1 MKDKIIEIKK
11 GIKVH
16 LLNTNKFK
24 TNLISVFLTT
34 PVTRENATY
43 NSVLSAVLRR
53 GSKNLPTQEEIS
65 EKLEELYGSSFDCGI
80 DKTGDNHILKY
91 YLESI
96 NGEYISNDNDI
107 LKISI
112 DTLFEIIFNPY
123 TEKGLFKKEY
133 IDQEKD
139 YVRQLIEGKIDNKA
153 RYAYDRCIE
162 EMYKGTPFGIYKYG
176 EIELLKHIN
185 EENLYQYYIN
195 LINNCK
201 IDIFL
206 SGDFDENVIELIS
219 KNENI
224 FNLKERN
231 PQYCEYKL
239 EKKEPVETKSIQESM
254 NITQGKL
261 VIGLDIC
268 GEKDRR
274 YEAVVYNAILG
285 GTANSKMFQN
295 VREKASLA
303 YTASSSFLRV
313 KNNMFINCGIE
324 IANYEKALSIIKEQ
338 LEDMQTGKFDE
349 KDIDNAKKS
358 IISGVY
364 AIEDEQDTQI
374 SYFFGQELLNSDI
387 SIEEYI
393 EKIQAVKKE
402 DIIDI
407 AKNININT
415 IYFLKD

>member
-11 GIKVH
+11 GIKIHV
-16 LLNTNKFK
+16 LNTNKFK

-34 PVTRENATY
+34 PITRENATY
-43 NSVLSAVLRR
+43 NSLLSAVLRR

-65 EKLEELYGSSFDCGI
+65 EKLEELYGASFDCGI
-80 DKTGDNHILKY
+80 DKTGNNHVLKY
-91 YLESI
+91 YLECINDEYIGNMDSILETSI
-96 NGEYISNDNDI
+96 N
-107 LKISI
+107 
-112 DTLFEIIFNPY
+112 TLFEIIFNPY

-133 IDQEKD
+133 VEQEKE

-162 EMYKGTPFGIYKYG
+162 EMYKNSPFGIYKYG
-176 EIELLKHIN
+176 EIEFLKNIN
-185 EENLYQYYIN
+185 EENLYEYYNN

-201 IDIFL
+201 IDIVV
-206 SGDFDENVIELIS
+206 SGDFNDNVIDKIS
-219 KNENI
+219 NNENI
-224 FNLKERN
+224 VELIEREA
-231 PQYCEYKL
+231 QYIKYEL
-239 EKKEPVETKSIQESM
+239 EIKNPVETSIINESM
-254 NITQGKL
+254 NINQGKL
-261 VIGLDIC
+261 VIGLDIL
-268 GEKDRR
+268 GNIDRR

-303 YTASSSFLRV
+303 YTASSSYVRV
-313 KNNMFINCGIE
+313 KNNIFINCGIE
-324 IANYEKALSIIKEQ
+324 IVNYDKALTIIKEQ
-338 LEDMQTGKFDE
+338 LEDMRKGNFSDI
-349 KDIDNAKKS
+349 DIDNAKKS

-374 SYFFGQELLNSDI
+374 SYFFGQELLNSDM

-393 EKIQAVKKE
+393 ENIEKVSKEKIIE
-402 DIIDI
+402 I
-407 AKNININT
+407 ANNTNINT

>member
-11 GIKVH
+11 GIKIHV
-16 LLNTNKFK
+16 LNTNKFK

-34 PVTRENATY
+34 PITRENATY
-43 NSVLSAVLRR
+43 NSLLSAVLRR

-65 EKLEELYGSSFDCGI
+65 EKLEELYGASFDCGI
-80 DKTGDNHILKY
+80 DKTGNNHVLKY
-91 YLESI
+91 YLECINDEYIGNMNSILETSI
-96 NGEYISNDNDI
+96 N
-107 LKISI
+107 
-112 DTLFEIIFNPY
+112 TLFEIIFNPY

-133 IDQEKD
+133 VEQEKE

-162 EMYKGTPFGIYKYG
+162 EMYKNNPFGIYKYG
-176 EIELLKHIN
+176 EIEFLKNIN
-185 EENLYQYYIN
+185 EENLYEYYSN

-201 IDIFL
+201 IDIVV
-206 SGDFDENVIELIS
+206 SGDFNDDVIDKIS
-219 KNENI
+219 NNENI
-224 FNLKERN
+224 IKLIEREA
-231 PQYCEYKL
+231 QYIKYEL
-239 EKKEPVETKSIQESM
+239 EIKNPVETTIINESM
-254 NITQGKL
+254 NINQGKL
-261 VIGLDIC
+261 VIGLDIL
-268 GEKDRR
+268 GNIDRR

-303 YTASSSFLRV
+303 YSASSSYVRV
-313 KNNMFINCGIE
+313 KNNIFINCGIE
-324 IANYEKALSIIKEQ
+324 IANYDKALTIIKEQ
-338 LEDMQTGKFDE
+338 LEDMKKGNFNDT
-349 KDIDNAKKS
+349 DIDNAKKS

-374 SYFFGQELLNSDI
+374 SYFFGQELLNSDM

-393 EKIQAVKKE
+393 ENIKKVSKEKIIE
-402 DIIDI
+402 I
-407 AKNININT
+407 ANGININT